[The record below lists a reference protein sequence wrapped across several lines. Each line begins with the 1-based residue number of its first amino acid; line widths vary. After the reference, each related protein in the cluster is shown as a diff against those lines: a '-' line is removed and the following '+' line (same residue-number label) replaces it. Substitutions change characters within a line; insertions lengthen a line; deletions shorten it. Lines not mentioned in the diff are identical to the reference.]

1 MTDSVSTRI
10 IVVTGASRGIGKAI
24 ALALAEPDAIVYV
37 NYRSG
42 EAEAMQVVAEIER
55 NGGKAK
61 AIAFDVAN
69 TESVQ
74 QAFEKIVSESGGID
88 VLVNNAGIS
97 IDTLVLRAKDQDW
110 HTVMDVN
117 LKGSFVC
124 ARAALR
130 TMLKRPN
137 GRIIFMTS
145 VVGQMGNAGQAMY
158 SASKAGIM
166 GLTKSIAREV
176 ASRGV
181 TVNAVAPGFV
191 KTDMTD
197 SLKEDQKQ
205 ALLTQIPL
213 RRYAEPEEIASIVKF
228 LASKSASYITGQVIA
243 ANGGMY
249 L

>member
-1 MTDSVSTRI
+1 M
-10 IVVTGASRGIGKAI
+10 
-24 ALALAEPDAIVYV
+24 ALAEPSALVYV

-42 EAEAMQVVAEIER
+42 EKEALAVVAEIER
-55 NGGKAK
+55 LGGKAK
-61 AIAFDVAN
+61 AIAFDVAD

-74 QAFEKIVSESGGID
+74 QAFEQIVKESGGID
-88 VLVNNAGIS
+88 VLVNNAGIA
-97 IDTLVLRAKDQDW
+97 IDTLVLRAKDEDW
-110 HTVMDVN
+110 QTVMDVN

-124 ARAALR
+124 TRAALR
-130 TMLKRPN
+130 SMLKRPN

-176 ASRGV
+176 ASRGI

-197 SLKEDQKQ
+197 SLNEDQKQ

-228 LASKSASYITGQVIA
+228 LASTSASYITGQVIA